1 MFFERDESITREPAR
16 ERERK
21 KTKKRMSSLPTSL
34 LAASAV
40 ALAIAAGLARRARS
54 RSASESSLRPPPS
67 PPPLTIAYWKMRGLG
82 APLRMMGFFSQLRD
96 GLDVRYACYDAGSP
110 SGPDYK
116 RAWFDLKPAL
126 LRQANPMMNLPY
138 VLDRDAGIAV
148 VQTNACLY
156 YLGRKFGLAGRTEA
170 ERARIDQVVAQTMDL
185 RNASIGVFYG
195 RLNVVPSDHADGAVR
210 AHYTKLNAFMAHH
223 GTRFSAAD
231 TITLADFHLWE
242 MLDQHESWFRFEKL
256 ASILPEFP
264 NLVRLHKE
272 MQMDPRL
279 QDYFQSQYYAT
290 FELNN
295 PHARLLRAPLLNGKV
310 AATRRG
316 KR

>member
-1 MFFERDESITREPAR
+1 MYSCSVGVLVFDVDDVSRRHASPIIPA
-16 ERERK
+16 
-21 KTKKRMSSLPTSL
+21 TS
-34 LAASAV
+34 
-40 ALAIAAGLARRARS
+40 R
-54 RSASESSLRPPPS
+54 
-67 PPPLTIAYWKMRGLG
+67 
-82 APLRMMGFFSQLRD
+82 
-96 GLDVRYACYDAGSP
+96 
-110 SGPDYK
+110 
-116 RAWFDLKPAL
+116 
-126 LRQANPMMNLPY
+126 
-138 VLDRDAGIAV
+138 
-148 VQTNACLY
+148 
-156 YLGRKFGLAGRTEA
+156 
-170 ERARIDQVVAQTMDL
+170 
-185 RNASIGVFYG
+185 
-195 RLNVVPSDHADGAVR
+195 
-210 AHYTKLNAFMAHH
+210 
-223 GTRFSAAD
+223 AAD